1 MVGNVKHI
9 KVPVLAINADD
20 DPFQP
25 GDALPTEETSSNDY
39 VAILKT
45 QYGGHIGFME
55 GWAPTRYHFSDRV
68 FSQFANAV
76 FSNIETLNEL

>member
-1 MVGNVKHI
+1 MPI
-9 KVPVLAINADD
+9 KEAVL
-20 DPFQP
+20 
-25 GDALPTEETSSNDY
+25 NDH

-45 QYGGHIGFME
+45 EYGGHIGFME

-76 FSNIETLNEL
+76 FSNVETLSEI